1 MEMTFAVLVYLLQ
14 RRTAPGDIYIA
25 KSADETRRI
34 QRLRLIEKDAGLAVP
49 ADTAR
54 AENTLY
60 LTDLSPDE
68 GAAMFFPDTSGE
80 PERTP
85 CCRITNLG
93 NAQQIPEL

>member
-25 KSADETRRI
+25 ESADETRRI

-54 AENTLY
+54 AET
-60 LTDLSPDE
+60 
-68 GAAMFFPDTSGE
+68 
-80 PERTP
+80 
-85 CCRITNLG
+85 
-93 NAQQIPEL
+93 